1 MNTTEHDLYFRMLT
15 LNEFRTKMG
24 SRPYEDEFPE
34 ELKFLGI
41 ILGNLILNE
50 SMIEINKMVIDVRLE
65 GYKLEVLSLFTNAVA
80 MKVTVSFVTGTM
92 AIIDNKSFNDLVA
105 YTLKKYFSMLED
117 YAPSRLLN

>member
-1 MNTTEHDLYFRMLT
+1 
-15 LNEFRTKMG
+15 MG